1 MGNYSYFQ
9 EQRGCE
15 LDVDKLR
22 VLDRLNSNNTYIS
35 DEENANTGKKLES
48 DTLGEYMD
56 GWKIQGYWY
65 DYFVEFIYDCA
76 DCMNNLTDRNDN
88 FILMEEEQGFKFYIY
103 FFRVNGKTVVEVN
116 YVPMEWKTM
125 ILKRG
130 LQK

>member
-88 FILMEEEQGFKFYIY
+88 FILMENYDIEERITKI
-103 FFRVNGKTVVEVN
+103 N
-116 YVPMEWKTM
+116 
-125 ILKRG
+125 
-130 LQK
+130 